1 MSICQSGVNSNI
13 QAAKILINVT
23 EQHPLIQLGQA
34 LPWPELFDLILSDL
48 KKTPS
53 GKWWLG
59 RKLKVRTHLGVYL
72 LQQLLIKK
80 TRFDGKQ
87 SRPIFE

>member
-1 MSICQSGVNSNI
+1 MSISQSGVNSNI

-23 EQHPLIQLGQA
+23 EQHPLIQLGKA
-34 LPWPELFDLILSDL
+34 LPWQELFDLILPDL
-48 KKTPS
+48 KNTAS

-72 LQQLLIKK
+72 LQQLLNKK
-80 TRFDGKQ
+80 E
-87 SRPIFE
+87 IFFL